1 MFKQIAHI
9 AQNLKAPLKTQ
20 SHIVTGWVKSVRNLK
35 NVMFVDLYDGQQTMK
50 LVIPKNAGAASSTS
64 LSTGACVQLQ
74 NFEIVPR
81 VKDMGFELKT
91 VKESILKTIG
101 PITEDYPLQK
111 KQTSVGFLRSWPQ
124 YKYNTNYLSSLM
136 KFRSIVENEF
146 AKSLQKSDFINVHA
160 PIITGSDCEGAGE
173 MFSLEAEKDYFKDNA
188 QPYLTVSTQLH
199 LEILAQSLGRVYNI
213 SPCFRAEKSD
223 TNRHLTEFWMLEAE
237 LCFIEDITELCRVSE
252 SMIKDVIRSLY
263 ENYNE
268 SDILP
273 KYRPVGA
280 TKTSSELQTAGPA
293 LNNTSEIRANW
304 ANLLSKDWQILEYT
318 KVVEILQEKL
328 KVSPSFF
335 KYNNIKWGDELQSE
349 HEKWLAS
356 SYCGNSP
363 VFVVNYPASIK
374 PFYMKQNVEA
384 CNYNGVELGKTVA
397 NFDLLVPGMG
407 EIIGGSL
414 REHNYQTLLE
424 TIEERN
430 MNGENLE
437 WYVDLR
443 KNGSAPHGGF
453 GLGLERFVSYLFGNG
468 SIKDAIPFFRTA
480 GSSIKT

>member
-1 MFKQIAHI
+1 MFKQIAQI
-9 AQNLKAPLKTQ
+9 AQNLKTPFRTRT
-20 SHIVTGWVKSVRNLK
+20 HTVTGWVTSVRNLK
-35 NVMFVDLYDGQQTMK
+35 NVMFVDLSDGQQTMK
-50 LVIPKNAGAASSTS
+50 VVIPKGSGAASSIS
-64 LSTGACVQLQ
+64 LSTGACVQLRD
-74 NFEIVPR
+74 FEIVPR
-81 VKDMGFELKT
+81 EKDTGFELKT
-91 VKESILKTIG
+91 IKESILKTIG
-101 PITEDYPLQK
+101 PITENYPLQK
-111 KQTSVGFLRSWPQ
+111 KQTSIGFLRSWPQ
-124 YKYNTNYLSSLM
+124 YKYNTNYLSSLL

-146 AKSLQKSDFINVHA
+146 AKSLQKSNFINVHA

-173 MFSLEAEKDYFKDNA
+173 MFSLQVEKDYFKDNA

-199 LEILAQSLGRVYNI
+199 LEILAQSLGRVYTI

-237 LCFIEDITELCRVSE
+237 LCFIEDVKELCRVSE
-252 SMIKDVIRSLY
+252 SMIKDVIRSLH

-273 KYRPVGA
+273 KYKPVGA
-280 TKTSSELQTAGPA
+280 TKTSHELEAAGPA
-293 LNNTSEIRANW
+293 LNNTKEIRANW
-304 ANLLSKDWQILEYT
+304 DNLLSRDWQILEYT
-318 KVVEILQEKL
+318 KVVEILQQKL
-328 KVSPSFF
+328 KESPNFF
-335 KYNNIKWGDELQSE
+335 EYNNIKWGDELQSE

-363 VFVVNYPASIK
+363 VFVINYPASIK
-374 PFYMKQNVEA
+374 PFYMKQMPAIYNS
-384 CNYNGVELGKTVA
+384 NGVELGKTVA

-414 REHNYQTLLE
+414 REHDYQTLVE
-424 TIEERN
+424 TIKERK
-430 MNGENLE
+430 MSIENLE
-437 WYVDLR
+437 WYIDLR
-443 KNGSAPHGGF
+443 RNGSAPHGGF